1 MTALYKFVSDPDVA
15 QFLLKGVA
23 KFTPIP
29 ELNDPSELSPSLVVE
44 AVKTSLARLRRE
56 GYTDEDIVHLRQ
68 QGCLFQRLAP
78 QFQAV
83 DVPRSP
89 EQANALIRSSFYDS
103 LPRLERLLLATA
115 REMSSKVGL
124 FCLSLRYDS
133 LPMWAHY
140 AANASGI
147 AVEFRDLDKVFRGD
161 ETGVLQKPISVRY
174 DREHSGV
181 SFEPKSYETIFFSKF
196 HDWSY
201 EQEVRVVLPLADCR
215 KQSVGDRSIDVNDI
229 PMGCISRLILGWNM
243 LPKKAHSVRKLVD
256 QINPAVEI
264 VQAGFVRGRVSL
276 GPM

>member
-1 MTALYKFVSDPDVA
+1 MS
-15 QFLLKGVA
+15 
-23 KFTPIP
+23 
-29 ELNDPSELSPSLVVE
+29 
-44 AVKTSLARLRRE
+44 
-56 GYTDEDIVHLRQ
+56 Q

-83 DVPRSP
+83 EVPRSP

-161 ETGVLQKPISVRY
+161 ETGVLQQPISVRY

-181 SFEPKSYETIFFSKF
+181 SFEPKSHETIFFSKF
-196 HDWSY
+196 HGWSY

-215 KQSVGDRSIDVNDI
+215 TQFVGDRSIYVNDI
-229 PMGCISRLILGWNM
+229 PARCVARLILGWNM
-243 LPKKAHSVRKLVD
+243 LPKKVYSVRQLVD
-256 QINPAVEI
+256 RINPAVEI
-264 VQAGFVRGRVSL
+264 VQARFVRGRVSL